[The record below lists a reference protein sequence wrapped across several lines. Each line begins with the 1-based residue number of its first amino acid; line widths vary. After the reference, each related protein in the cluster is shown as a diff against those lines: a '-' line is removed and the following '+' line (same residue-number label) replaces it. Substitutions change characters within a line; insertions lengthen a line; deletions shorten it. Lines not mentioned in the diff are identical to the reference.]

1 MKPENAFEDGARIV
15 EKQRIPVI
23 FTEVS
28 GKDLYISTK
37 DIGLSRD
44 CPADELMY
52 WNTSVREKSDNV
64 ERYLKMPRRAVDRA
78 AAQVKSRAESFFDEE
93 YELDR
98 FQIEELE
105 EELDTLE
112 LQILTSDTRST
123 VDGKQIQKKVHEID
137 RKVKKDIA
145 VRMRRGVVISTGV
158 LILLVY
164 LMGYIP
170 YMFNS
175 LRNGGGA
182 FAGALGISLGA
193 TLIVAIGGI
202 VALVLLRK
210 QIVASMERFNDLM
223 RSVVNSVNTSAHKY
237 EEYFSTLCTYMKA
250 QSIYAGVTKRKD
262 AVSARV
268 QKLRTHKQALRTT
281 IARDE
286 ELAAAFGIR
295 RAAAFEKNVTRFF
308 DEDKVPK
315 DNRLYY
321 YEIDGGK
328 TEIPLNTAGDMIW
341 APYKF
346 IAGLKIER
354 EDLYEDVKGEES

>member
-1 MKPENAFEDGARIV
+1 
-15 EKQRIPVI
+15 
-23 FTEVS
+23 
-28 GKDLYISTK
+28 
-37 DIGLSRD
+37 
-44 CPADELMY
+44 
-52 WNTSVREKSDNV
+52 
-64 ERYLKMPRRAVDRA
+64 MPRRAVDRA

-123 VDGKQIQKKVHEID
+123 VDGKQIQKKVNEID
-137 RKVKKDIA
+137 RQVKKDIA

-170 YMFNS
+170 YIFNS

-210 QIVASMERFNDLM
+210 QIVASMERFNDLCV
-223 RSVVNSVNTSAHKY
+223 R
-237 EEYFSTLCTYMKA
+237 
-250 QSIYAGVTKRKD
+250 
-262 AVSARV
+262 
-268 QKLRTHKQALRTT
+268 
-281 IARDE
+281 
-286 ELAAAFGIR
+286 
-295 RAAAFEKNVTRFF
+295 
-308 DEDKVPK
+308 
-315 DNRLYY
+315 
-321 YEIDGGK
+321 
-328 TEIPLNTAGDMIW
+328 
-341 APYKF
+341 
-346 IAGLKIER
+346 
-354 EDLYEDVKGEES
+354 